1 MVTVRGRVMLWARER
16 SLPIMTHMH
25 VCFVA
30 TESVVTRRMSRLR
43 GTWAAIAL
51 LLGISSSVSARAADE
66 EEATVVAVEGTTSD
80 TADASASGA
89 ATAPLVG
96 PSAGQHLIFVEGGFR
111 QDLGTFS
118 RRDVVGDNVQANRDE
133 VDTFGPMFHIGFLER
148 VAHRVRLGGAFA
160 YGGNYNYNG
169 NNLLGQ
175 LLTLD
180 FRVELGI
187 PVAPKWA
194 IMGTPRFGLS
204 MLIPGG
210 QLADRIYENQQAG
223 YDTWSGPRYGFI
235 VGADVGARYALTSWL
250 SARATLGYA
259 WHIMLLLNT
268 HASDGEISASQSWT
282 VQASRISG
290 NLGLE
295 VTF

>member
-1 MVTVRGRVMLWARER
+1 
-16 SLPIMTHMH
+16 MTRMH

-30 TESVVTRRMSRLR
+30 TESLVTSRVKRLR
-43 GTWAAIAL
+43 WTCSAIAL
-51 LLGISSSVSARAADE
+51 LGGISNSAPAWAADE
-66 EEATVVAVEGTTSD
+66 EEGGAIATTTSAS
-80 TADASASGA
+80 TEGAAASADASATGEA
-89 ATAPLVG
+89 AAPLVG
-96 PSAGQHLIFVEGGFR
+96 PSSGQHLIFVEGGFR

-210 QLADRIYENQQAG
+210 QLADRIYDNQQAG